1 MQRKNLNKIN
11 FRVNRLKYFRIRF
24 QFRRDFRFFKETSR
38 CASQRVVKYC
48 TYFKSFQKNSKN
60 TNLYTKIFTPF
71 YERTSWVQIMK
82 FNKGRKSRDT
92 LPLMKCLSQVLVGSH
107 LMGRMDHY
115 LIADQSGAD
124 PHRVELAKQRSTYCM
139 YQILKNKH
147 TKKRGTESKI
157 FPL

>member
-24 QFRRDFRFFKETSR
+24 QFRRDFRFFKET
-38 CASQRVVKYC
+38 
-48 TYFKSFQKNSKN
+48 
-60 TNLYTKIFTPF
+60 PF

-82 FNKGRKSRDT
+82 FNKGRKFRDT

-107 LMGRMDHY
+107 LMGRMEHY

-139 YQILKNKH
+139 YRILKNKQ
-147 TKKRGTESKI
+147 KKTARLRK
-157 FPL
+157 

>member
-1 MQRKNLNKIN
+1 MCFTTRRKVLYI
-11 FRVNRLKYFRIRF
+11 F
-24 QFRRDFRFFKETSR
+24 QN
-38 CASQRVVKYC
+38 
-48 TYFKSFQKNSKN
+48 FQKNSKN

-139 YQILKNKH
+139 YRILKNKQ
-147 TKKRGTESKI
+147 KKTARLRKWNFSTLSRI
-157 FPL
+157 RTLLS